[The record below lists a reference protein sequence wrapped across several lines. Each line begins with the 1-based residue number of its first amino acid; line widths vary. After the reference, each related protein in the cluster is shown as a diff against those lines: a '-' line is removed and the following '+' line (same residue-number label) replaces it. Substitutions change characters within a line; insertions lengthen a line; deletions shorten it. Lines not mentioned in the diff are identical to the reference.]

1 MNDGAGL
8 LAALRKE
15 LSSISFSRKSLKKK
29 QRKLRLDEVRR
40 TVQDEMWEKYGD
52 VETGARF
59 SEEAAAC
66 NSS

>member
-1 MNDGAGL
+1 MNDRAGL

-29 QRKLRLDEVRR
+29 RKLRLDEVRR

-52 VETGARF
+52 VEIGARF